1 MLIHRRGM
9 LLLDGVHLR
18 LRCMRVWIWRRLRM
32 SGLRFFLV
40 LLLLLVFLLLL
51 VRLLRHRGASQ
62 YERTAYQ

>member
-9 LLLDGVHLR
+9 LLLNGVHLR
-18 LRCMRVWIWRRLRM
+18 LRHARLDLRRLRL

-40 LLLLLVFLLLL
+40 LLLLLVFLRLL